1 MCFYWD
7 WELFIGFLGL
17 LVSIVAV
24 WVYWRALKQAN
35 MQNRL
40 SMSQN
45 IKNDFKEI
53 ISRQSEKSREIKFIG
68 FDENGNQI
76 KIGFTEA
83 FKKAYGAAVRLM
95 TIPEFQENMGKE
107 LTQKEFA
114 ESTFSSPLY
123 LFNDICTNL
132 SFGTFLMDSLSLI
145 NQINQANMLDQDK
158 YVLKEKIKAD
168 IFDKTF
174 QFYGKSEI
182 IFQWDPKNPK
192 EPVIP
197 VLNRRLGIAEWK
209 DFREMTNMILLKQ
222 IGMKLDS
229 PIFWV
234 SKNKN

>member
-1 MCFYWD
+1 MEDIMCFYWD

-24 WVYWRALKQAN
+24 WVYWRALEQAN

-53 ISRQSEKSREIKFIG
+53 ISRQTEKSREIKFIG
-68 FDENGNQI
+68 FDKNGNQI
-76 KIGFTEA
+76 KIGYAKA
-83 FKKAYGAAVRLM
+83 FNKAYGAALTLM
-95 TIPEFQENMGKE
+95 TIPEFQKNMGKE

-114 ESTFSSPLY
+114 ESAFSSPLY

-158 YVLKEKIKAD
+158 YILKEKIKAD
-168 IFDKTF
+168 IFDKAF

-197 VLNRRLGIAEWK
+197 VLNRKLGIAEWK
-209 DFREMTNMILLKQ
+209 DFREMTNMILLKK
-222 IGMKLDS
+222 IGRKLDS
-229 PIFWV
+229 LVF
-234 SKNKN
+234 